1 MAALIDHT
9 LLKPDASRADVET
22 LCREAREFSF
32 ASVCVNPTWV
42 SSCRDWLTDAQAK
55 VCCVVGFPLGATTS
69 ETKAYEARLAVEQG
83 AREIDMVINLGALKS
98 QDWKAVER
106 DIAAVTAVCHD
117 LGALTKVILE
127 TGLLT
132 DPEKERACSAAM
144 AAGADF
150 VKTST
155 GFGHGGAT
163 VADVALMRRVV
174 GERTGVKASGGVR
187 NLAALT
193 AMVDAGATRI
203 GTSAGVAIVREA
215 RGEQPGAGPGAY

>member
-1 MAALIDHT
+1 MRKRT
-9 LLKPDASRADVET
+9 
-22 LCREAREFSF
+22 EAR
-32 ASVCVNPTWV
+32 
-42 SSCRDWLTDAQAK
+42 R
-55 VCCVVGFPLGATTS
+55 
-69 ETKAYEARLAVEQG
+69 AVEQG

-98 QDWKAVER
+98 QDWKAVES

-132 DPEKERACSAAM
+132 DAEKEAACRVAI

-155 GFGHGGAT
+155 GFGHGGAS

-174 GERTGVKASGGVR
+174 GNKTGVKASGGIR

-203 GTSAGVAIVREA
+203 GTSAGVSIVREA